1 MKLTARVLW
10 TAVLLLAGV
19 TGCSNGGGQD
29 GSNGDGRDG
38 LPVVKVAINTW
49 PGLGPFYVASE
60 KGFDREE
67 GVKLEVVMTEDTV
80 ARRSSLAA
88 GEVDLVGI
96 TLDTVIIA
104 HSRGV
109 PMVVVGESDF
119 SHGGDGIIA
128 KKEIQT
134 VADLK
139 GKRVACT
146 EGLPSHFFLL
156 HLLDQNDLGPDD
168 IELVPADDGGQ
179 ASLLFTSGRVDA
191 AVTWDPW
198 ISRAES
204 LTEGHVLITTKD
216 APGLILGIV
225 AAHKERLPDRADAIY
240 RVQKAWFKAVEYCQ
254 DHPDEAAEIMAKQY
268 NVPVDKFKQMAKGA
282 KLADRAEMLKTFG
295 TREQPGPIRQLA
307 EDANKLWMKA
317 GVIEKPVRPED
328 VIDWTIVER
337 VRGERE

>member
-1 MKLTARVLW
+1 MKLHAHGLW
-10 TAVLLLAGV
+10 IATFLLAGAG
-19 TGCSNGGGQD
+19 GCSNGNGENGSD
-29 GSNGDGRDG
+29 GAGSDQ
-38 LPVVKVAINTW
+38 LPAVKVAINTW
-49 PGLGPFYVASE
+49 PGLGPFYVAAE

-88 GEVDLVGI
+88 GEVDLIGI

-104 HSRGV
+104 QSRGV

-128 KKEIQT
+128 KKEIKA
-134 VADLK
+134 VEDLK
-139 GKRVACT
+139 GKRIACP

-156 HLLDQNDLGPDD
+156 HLLDQRGLGPEDV
-168 IELVPADDGGQ
+168 ELVPADDGGQ

-225 AAHKERLPDRADAIY
+225 AAHKERLPDRADAIC
-240 RVQKAWFKAVEYCQ
+240 RVQKAWFKAVDYCQ
-254 DHPDEAAEIMAKQY
+254 EHPDEAAEIMAKQY
-268 NVPVDKFKQMAKGA
+268 NVPVDEFKQMAKGA
-282 KLADRAEMLKTFG
+282 KLANRAEMLTTFG
-295 TREQPGPIRQLA
+295 TKEEPGPVHKLA
-307 EDANKLWMKA
+307 EDASKLWMKA
-317 GVIEKPVRPED
+317 GVIEKPVKPED
-328 VIDWTIVER
+328 VIDWTV
-337 VRGERE
+337 VDKLAAGGE